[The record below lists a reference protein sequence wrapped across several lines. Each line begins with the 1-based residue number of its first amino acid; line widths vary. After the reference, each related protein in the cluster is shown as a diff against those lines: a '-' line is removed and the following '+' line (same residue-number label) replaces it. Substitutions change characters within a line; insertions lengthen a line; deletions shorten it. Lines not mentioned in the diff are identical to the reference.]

1 MNRVLKYS
9 LKRLA
14 FFPLA
19 MFLVITLAFA
29 LVNLTPGDPAE
40 VIGGGLASPEQVDLI
55 REELGLKEPLLQR
68 YGSYLGDLAQG
79 DLGVS
84 FFTKR
89 TVVSEMR
96 QRFPDTIELVVM
108 ALVVAT
114 VIGVAIGFV
123 AGYFRGRLPDRVLRL
138 FISATQSV
146 PDFFLGLLLIF
157 LLFFKLGWAP
167 PPVGRLGL
175 LDTPPPVVTDG
186 LITDSIIARDWGLL
200 GTALYHSILPVLAL
214 GIFYSAYIAKTARAT
229 LGPAFRSK
237 QVEFARASGLSEWK
251 VAGYAFRQARTPIM
265 TYGAIL
271 LAALIGGAA
280 IVEIVFAWGGLGQWA
295 IDRILKLDVPAIQ
308 GFILV
313 TGLFTL
319 VIYFVLDIVVAMLD
333 PRVSLDEF
341 LGDS

>member
-1 MNRVLKYS
+1 MNRVVRYS

-19 MFLVITLAFA
+19 MFGVITLAFA

-40 VIGGGLASPEQVDLI
+40 VIGGGLASPEQVDEI
-55 REELGLKEPLLQR
+55 REELGLKDPLLQR
-68 YGSYLGDLAQG
+68 YGSYLGDLAHG

-89 TVVSEMR
+89 TVASEMR
-96 QRFPDTIELVVM
+96 QRFPDTIELVAM
-108 ALVVAT
+108 SLALAS
-114 VIGVAIGFV
+114 VIGIVAGFI
-123 AGYFRGRLPDRVLRL
+123 AGYFRGRLPDRLLRL

-157 LLFFKLGWAP
+157 LLFFKLRWAP

-186 LITDSIIARDWGLL
+186 LIMDSIIARDWELL
-200 GTALYHSILPVLAL
+200 RTALYHSILPVLAL

-251 VAGYAFRQARTPIM
+251 VAGYAFRQARTPII

-280 IVEIVFAWGGLGQWA
+280 IVEIVFAWGGIGQWA
-295 IDRILKLDVPAIQ
+295 IDRILKLDIPAIQ

-319 VIYFVLDIVVAMLD
+319 VIYFALDILVAMLD

-341 LGDS
+341 IGES